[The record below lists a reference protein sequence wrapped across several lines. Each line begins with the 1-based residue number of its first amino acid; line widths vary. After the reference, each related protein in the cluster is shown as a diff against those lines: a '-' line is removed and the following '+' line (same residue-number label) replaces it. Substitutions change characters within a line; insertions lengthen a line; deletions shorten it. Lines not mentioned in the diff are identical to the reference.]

1 MRISRILMLAA
12 MPAAILAWQVTG
24 LEAQSGAS
32 KAPAKSQSGQAVSKP
47 APGQRPGP
55 GMRDWGA
62 RREEM
67 YKAIGVTPQQKK
79 QLDAIDEKYRKKAME
94 LRGANLTPEQRRTK
108 MKDLMEARQA
118 EVDTVLSPEQN
129 KKQIQWMEEQRKK
142 RQAEMGQ
149 RRERPA
155 GAQGRPEKPAA
166 PRK

>member
-12 MPAAILAWQVTG
+12 LPAVMLAWQVTG

-32 KAPAKSQSGQAVSKP
+32 KAPAKSRSGQAVSKP

-67 YKAIGVTPQQKK
+67 YKAIGVTAQQRK
-79 QLDAIDEKYRKKAME
+79 QLEAIDEKYRNKAKE
-94 LRGANLTPEQRRTK
+94 LRGADLTPEQRRAK
-108 MKDLMEARQA
+108 MKNLIEARQA
-118 EVDTVLSPEQN
+118 EVDKVLTPEQ
-129 KKQIQWMEEQRKK
+129 KKKRQQWMEEQRKK

-166 PRK
+166 PRR